1 MLRCWQR
8 DSNNINTAKESGVGS
23 GAGRKRERVCVCRCR
38 ECVPYLGTAWF
49 GSVEC
54 CSSNPPENEKCMFRN
69 DYDENGW
76 TVQVQIRQRVLG
88 WKSIWY
94 KNPTIRYTQK
104 SGQIITCV
112 CMHTLSHTHAD
123 THIDHRTCRKM
134 SKSDYLIN
142 VHSTR
147 WWPAFFF
154 SYATELVLNA
164 LDIHHQ
170 YKYVFMLYERYK
182 NSSTVRLFVHI
193 LCTCMMGP
201 CWSSLRVWM
210 LYVGISEIS
219 PGSFLFFSFQSLF
232 NGIED
237 SSWTHGL
244 LQCSSI

>member
-23 GAGRKRERVCVCRCR
+23 GAERKRVCVCVGVENVFRIWVPRGLVRLNAAVQTHPKMRNVCFAMITTKMDELFKFKYGK
-38 ECVPYLGTAWF
+38 ECWDESQFGTKTPRFVTLKNQAR
-49 GSVEC
+49 
-54 CSSNPPENEKCMFRN
+54 SSR
-69 DYDENGW
+69 
-76 TVQVQIRQRVLG
+76 
-88 WKSIWY
+88 
-94 KNPTIRYTQK
+94 
-104 SGQIITCV
+104 V